1 MSNTILVLCDERDLP
16 IGAAVRAELV
26 QRGLDVSLETCDA
39 AEEGLGSRAR
49 ESLARAS
56 KVVAVVREGGRGNR
70 LLHAAEDEARP
81 GTLVVSL
88 IADASPD
95 GGVSARTHHRIEA
108 LGDTLSPGRGA
119 PEKGSLRKKRSF
131 RTRFAAILA
140 SALAVFAIIAA
151 ILWIRCSPG
160 APLSGP
166 PVVLTGM
173 LSNSGWIVQ
182 LHLREEASFI
192 EYKLPNDPDFVST
205 GDMGPTSGPDRD
217 KPHAKPFFILPDV
230 RGRTPIQVRY
240 RTLSG
245 ANRGPFEAI
254 FDPDA
259 EGVAS
264 VRKILSDVPDWISFR
279 LFAGRRLCYFT
290 TLVSYKYALR
300 SIRYGIDNEPR
311 TRTVRFAA
319 RATPGIDNDDELYI
333 DLPSDASSVTVELQF
348 RDGTSLEKRFPVR
361 Y

>member
-1 MSNTILVLCDERDLP
+1 MSNTILVLCDERDLQ
-16 IGAAVRAELV
+16 IGAAMRAELV
-26 QRGLDVSLETCDA
+26 QRGHDVSLETCDA
-39 AEEGLGSRAR
+39 AEEGLGARAR
-49 ESLARAS
+49 ESLARAA

-119 PEKGSLRKKRSF
+119 PEKGPVRKRSLRVRIG
-131 RTRFAAILA
+131 AILA
-140 SALAVFAIIAA
+140 SALAVFLVVAA
-151 ILWIRCSPG
+151 VLWLRGSP
-160 APLSGP
+160 ATPLGGP

-173 LSNSGWIVQ
+173 LSSSGWIVQ

-192 EYKLPNDPDFVST
+192 EYKLPDDPDFVST

-264 VRKILSDVPDWISFR
+264 VRKILGDVPDWISFR

-311 TRTVRFAA
+311 TRTVRFAT
-319 RATPGIDNDDELYI
+319 RNSPGIDSDDELFI
-333 DLPSDASSVTVELQF
+333 DLPSDASSVTVEIVF